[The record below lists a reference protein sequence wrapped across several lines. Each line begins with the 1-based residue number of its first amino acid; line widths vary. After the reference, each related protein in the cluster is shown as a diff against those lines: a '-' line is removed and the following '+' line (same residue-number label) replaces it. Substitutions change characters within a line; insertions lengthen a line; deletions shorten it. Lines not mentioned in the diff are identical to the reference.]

1 MSPTITKKYEEGES
15 TGFNPKLHFTLTDID
30 TSVANAIRR
39 TVLSD
44 IPVVCIR
51 TDIKEEDPE
60 KKCNIEANT
69 TRFHNELIKQ
79 RLSCIPVHVND
90 PEFVKKH
97 ILEVE
102 LQNNTET
109 TMYVTTE
116 HFKIKDKNSDH
127 YLDKDEVRK
136 IFPPNEKTQM
146 FIDFVRLRPKIGATI
161 PGEQIK
167 LSAPFSVCTAKVNG
181 MYNAVS
187 ACAFHNT
194 VDNVKASEQW
204 DALQKKHE
212 SEGKSA
218 EEIEFEKKNFY
229 TLQTYRY
236 FHTNNQGEPNSFD
249 FLIQSIG
256 IYENTA
262 IVHKACT
269 ILMNKFA
276 GLLKNIEADTVMI
289 YDSMKT
295 KEHKMSVIESNVE
308 HSYDI
313 VLEDEDYT
321 VGCVLEKIVYDMFY
335 VGSVKPLMT
344 FVGFKKYHP
353 HDSYSIIRIAYKES
367 PERILIKNN
376 IIDACKQAHEI
387 FEKIRGMFKA

>member
-60 KKCNIEANT
+60 KNCKIDTNT

-109 TMYVTTE
+109 TVYVTTE

-212 SEGKSA
+212 SEGKSD

-236 FHTNNQGEPNSFD
+236 YHTNNQGEPNSFD

-295 KEHKMSVIESNVE
+295 KEHKLSVIESNVE

-367 PERILIKNN
+367 PEKILIKNN
-376 IIDACKQAHEI
+376 MMDACKQAHEI

>member
-1 MSPTITKKYEEGES
+1 MAPSITKKYEEGET

-30 TSVANAIRR
+30 TPVANAIRR

-51 TDIKEEDPE
+51 TDIKEEDE
-60 KKCNIEANT
+60 DRKCKIDTNT
-69 TRFHNELIKQ
+69 SRFHNEIIKQ
-79 RLSCIPVHVND
+79 RLSCIPVFIND

-97 ILEVE
+97 IIEVE
-102 LQNNTET
+102 MQNTTES
-109 TMYVTTE
+109 MLYVTTE
-116 HFKIKDKNSDH
+116 HFKIKDKQSDK
-127 YLDKDEVRK
+127 YLDQDEVRK

-146 FIDFVRLRPKIGATI
+146 YIDFVRLRPGIGATI

-167 LSAPFSVCTAKVNG
+167 LSASFSVCTAKVNG

-187 ACAFHNT
+187 ICSYYNT
-194 VDNVKASEQW
+194 VDDVKASEQW
-204 DALQKKHE
+204 DILQKKHE
-212 SEGKSA
+212 ADKKSS
-218 EEIEFEKKNFY
+218 EEIQFEKKNFY
-229 TLQTYRY
+229 TLQAYRY

-249 FLIQSIG
+249 FLVQSIG

-276 GLLKNIEADTVMI
+276 DLLKNMEADTVMI

-295 KEHKMSVIESNVE
+295 KEHKLSVIESHVE

-321 VGCVLEKIVYDMFY
+321 VGCVLEKILYDMFY
-335 VGSVKPLMT
+335 IGSVKPLMT

-353 HDSYSIIRIAYKES
+353 HDSYSIVRVAYKEA
-367 PERILIKNN
+367 PEKILIKTNV
-376 IIDACKQAHEI
+376 IDACKQAYEI
-387 FEKIRGMFKA
+387 FEKIKGMFKA